1 MKSGLLIS
9 LFLLLSLPVFGQKK
23 VALIIGNGSYRQG
36 KGLFTP
42 DNNAN
47 DVAQAVRS
55 LGFTVQTIINGRRED
70 MIREIDI
77 FGRRTLTAD
86 EAIFFYSGHAVS
98 YNDKNYLVPVDA
110 DFSIPA
116 AIPESCVEISR
127 LFKRSGARA
136 SAFFLDACRNQPFS
150 GGSGLYN
157 LGLETELP
165 DQSLILYASDP
176 DVPVQDGAERNS
188 VFTRHVLANIRTP
201 GKDILNVAELICQG
215 IINETRMSQY
225 PTVLSNMAGGRMIL
239 VPGSLYSPDFSG

>member
-1 MKSGLLIS
+1 MLFVFFLI
-9 LFLLLSLPVFGQKK
+9 LSLPAFGQKK
-23 VALIIGNGSYRQG
+23 VALIIGNSSYRQG

-55 LGFTVQTIINGRRED
+55 LGFTVQTIINGRYEE
-70 MIREIDI
+70 MIRGIDV

-98 YNDKNYLVPVDA
+98 YNGKNYLVPVDV
-110 DFSIPA
+110 DFAIPD

-127 LFKRSGARA
+127 LFKRTGARA
-136 SAFFLDACRNQPFS
+136 NAFFLDACREQPFS
-150 GGSGLYN
+150 GGSELYN

-165 DQSLILYASDP
+165 GQSLILYASDP

-188 VFTRHVLANIRTP
+188 VFTRHILTNIRTP

-215 IINETRMSQY
+215 IINETRLLQF
-225 PTVLSNMAGGRMIL
+225 PTVLSNMTSGRMIL
-239 VPGSLYSPDFSG
+239 VPGSLYSPDSSG